1 MGCKVKRMS
10 THCSPPQNKFR
21 FSWPKDAVFMA
32 HEDPVFIAK
41 HPALITQSSGPP
53 SSRKT
58 LTASCAS
65 MRGLAAPWRLFSRRS
80 RECHDEQSERGASR
94 SARAHCANTRRQ
106 PLTCIGVT
114 CELVP
119 PLLHPL
125 EAVQPLPR
133 REQEPWDWRQREGQ
147 VVQVLSA
154 GRTVSAKVRKLG
166 ERCCGA
172 LLKPLATGRDC
183 LRGLGGG
190 SSGPPAAL
198 AAARHARSSFDPTWS
213 ESAPMQLP
221 RDDCD
226 SGGSVRYQH
235 SRRRRHS
242 RCHCLRVTAAGE
254 TSSMRR
260 DGRSSSPH
268 CGGLA
273 S

>member
-183 LRGLGGG
+183 LRGPRRRELGSACCARRRAPREVEFRPDVERERANAASEGRLRQRWQREV
-190 SSGPPAAL
+190 PALETTTPL
-198 AAARHARSSFDPTWS
+198 AMPLLARH
-213 ESAPMQLP
+213 
-221 RDDCD
+221 
-226 SGGSVRYQH
+226 
-235 SRRRRHS
+235 RRR
-242 RCHCLRVTAAGE
+242 
-254 TSSMRR
+254 
-260 DGRSSSPH
+260 
-268 CGGLA
+268 
-273 S
+273 